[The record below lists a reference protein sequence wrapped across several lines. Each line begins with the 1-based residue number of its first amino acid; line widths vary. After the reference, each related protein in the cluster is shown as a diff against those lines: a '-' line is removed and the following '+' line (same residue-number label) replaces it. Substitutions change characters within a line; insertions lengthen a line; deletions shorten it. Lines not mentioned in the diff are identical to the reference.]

1 MIDRLWQL
9 SPPHSSTKLPEQHP
23 VFITTRELEKKKKR
37 KERKV
42 PFMSSSKKERGDFA
56 TLPVCVCLR
65 SVQGGR
71 ANGRGNGTINRG
83 AGRGN
88 GASGVH
94 KSANSLAIQD
104 ASGVEYTS
112 IRKFRK
118 VQPALT
124 SLKGWMEVDHSF

>member
-23 VFITTRELEKKKKR
+23 VFITTRELEKKKGRREKFLSRVAAR
-37 KERKV
+37 KSAGTSRLY
-42 PFMSSSKKERGDFA
+42 P
-56 TLPVCVCLR
+56 CVCLR

-71 ANGRGNGTINRG
+71 ANGRGNGTISRG

-88 GASGVH
+88 GGSGIH

-118 VQPALT
+118 VQPTLTALT
-124 SLKGWMEVDHSF
+124 GWTEINHSF